1 MTIFSRYVFRQTT
14 SALLLVLLS
23 LTGIVWI
30 SLALRELNV
39 VTSNGQSALTLIKMT
54 TLGLP
59 SFVATITP
67 FALLI
72 TTIHT
77 LNRLNSDSEI
87 IVLTASGATAWT
99 ITKPLVVLATIV
111 MIFVAFINHL
121 AAPWSYRQLRDIV
134 LQVRTDLLTQVIQP
148 GRFSSPEKG
157 LTFHIRERSLD
168 GTLHG
173 LVMHDARKDEETQSY
188 LAEKGVMVEDKG
200 GTYLFMMDGHI
211 LRRSGG
217 PENPT
222 QIIAFDKY
230 AVDLD
235 SFEKREEG
243 GQPELKARERYFNE
257 LLEKPATPPD
267 ADATAANASTASG
280 KDQDKAD
287 KGKADKDK
295 SEKDKKAAKAKSKDS
310 DEGRLRSELHE
321 RFSSILYP
329 LAFVLMAIAVVGQA
343 QSTRQNRNVRMG
355 MCFLAGVGIR
365 LVGMALNNVVT
376 MNAAAVPAL
385 YLVPAIAIVVS
396 LVLIV
401 RGARPTRRSARVE
414 ALIERLNGFF
424 VEPIRRRFARRNLAG
439 AGG

>member
-39 VTSNGQSALTLIKMT
+39 VTSDGQSALTLIKMT
-54 TLGLP
+54 TLGIP
-59 SFVATITP
+59 SFVAVIAP

-99 ITKPLVVLATIV
+99 ITKPVVVLALLMMAVIT
-111 MIFVAFINHL
+111 FVNHF
-121 AAPWSYRQLRDIV
+121 AAPWSYRQLREIV
-134 LQVRTDLLTQVIQP
+134 VQVRTDLLTQVIQP
-148 GRFSSPEKG
+148 GRFSTPEKG

-173 LVMHDARKDEETQSY
+173 LVMHDARKDDEVQSY
-188 LAEKGVMVEDKG
+188 LADKGILVEDKG
-200 GTYLFMMDGHI
+200 ETYLFMMQGHI
-211 LRRSGG
+211 LRRNGG
-217 PENPT
+217 MAEPT

-235 SFEKREEG
+235 SFEKREEDG
-243 GQPELKARERYFNE
+243 DQELRARERYFSE
-257 LLEKPATPPD
+257 LLEAPPPD
-267 ADATAANASTASG
+267 QGAAAASSG
-280 KDQDKAD
+280 KP
-287 KGKADKDK
+287 
-295 SEKDKKAAKAKSKDS
+295 KKKSKDS

-321 RFSSILYP
+321 RFSSALYP
-329 LAFVLMAIAVVGQA
+329 LAFVLMAVAMVGQA

-355 MCFLAGVGIR
+355 LCFLAGVGLR
-365 LVGMALNNVVT
+365 LSGLAVNNVVT
-376 MNAAAVPAL
+376 LHASAVPVL
-385 YLVPAIAIVVS
+385 YLIPLGAVGVS
-396 LVLIV
+396 LIMIA
-401 RGARPTRRSARVE
+401 RGARPSRRSAFLDNLVDAIV
-414 ALIERLNGFF
+414 ALGDPL
-424 VEPIRRRFARRNLAG
+424 RRRLARRGWASAAG

>member
-1 MTIFSRYVFRQTT
+1 MTIFSRYVFRQTS

-54 TLGLP
+54 TLGIP
-59 SFVATITP
+59 SFVAVIAP

-99 ITKPLVVLATIV
+99 ITKPVVALALLVMV
-111 MIFVAFINHL
+111 FVSFVNHL
-121 AAPWSYRQLRDIV
+121 AAPWSYRELREIV
-134 LQVRTDLLTQVIQP
+134 VQVRTDLLTQVIQP
-148 GRFSSPEKG
+148 GRFSTPEKG

-173 LVMHDARKDEETQSY
+173 LVMHDERKDNEVQSY
-188 LAEKGVMVEDKG
+188 LADKGLLVEDKG
-200 GTYLFMMDGHI
+200 ETYLFMMEGHI
-211 LRRSGG
+211 LRRNGG
-217 PENPT
+217 MKEPT

-235 SFEKREEG
+235 SFEKREEDG
-243 GQPELKARERYFNE
+243 TQELRARERYFSE
-257 LLEKPATPPD
+257 LVGDQTVPAADGKP
-267 ADATAANASTASG
+267 
-280 KDQDKAD
+280 
-287 KGKADKDK
+287 
-295 SEKDKKAAKAKSKDS
+295 KKRAKDS

-321 RFSSILYP
+321 RFSSALYP

-343 QSTRQNRNVRMG
+343 QSTRQNRNVRMAV
-355 MCFLAGVGIR
+355 CFLVGVGLR
-365 LVGMALNNVVT
+365 LAGLAVNNVVT
-376 MNAAAVPAL
+376 LHASAVPLL
-385 YLVPAIAIVVS
+385 YLIPIAAIVVS
-396 LVLIV
+396 LTLIV
-401 RGARPTRRSARVE
+401 RGARPSRGG
-414 ALIERLNGFF
+414 ALLDKLGDGIATSTDAL
-424 VEPIRRRFARRNLAG
+424 RRRFARRKLANA
-439 AGG
+439 AGTGGSR